1 MSVTARPPAP
11 GRTGDVRLWLGLI
24 GAGALWGLLYWL
36 NERLWSV
43 LLGDWLGL
51 DLAGRAGESLTFF
64 LYDTAKIMLL
74 LVGLIFVVGMLRT
87 ALSPER
93 VRDVLAGRGLVVG
106 LVRAVSV
113 ALVGPRWAT
122 AAVFLVLLVVLA
134 FRPQG
139 LFGRPTGVG
148 RPA

>member
-1 MSVTARPPAP
+1 MLVVT
-11 GRTGDVRLWLGLI
+11 GGQ
-24 GAGALWGLLYWL
+24 
-36 NERLWSV
+36 
-43 LLGDWLGL
+43 
-51 DLAGRAGESLTFF
+51 GRAGLP
-64 LYDTAKIMLL
+64 LH
-74 LVGLIFVVGMLRT
+74 GRPG
-87 ALSPER
+87 
-93 VRDVLAGRGLVVG
+93 LAGQDGGLGGLLGGLASVAAGIHATTINYQLGYQTGLYALTAAVLGGIGSVPGAIVGGLVVG